1 MSVTVCSWTCEYFGS
16 HASIFMVVRHDANSF
31 LGSWI
36 LVIESSGYYELFGWN
51 SSGLN
56 AVRWD

>member
-56 AVRWD
+56 AV